1 MSHALLSPSGASR
14 WLECPPSARLEAD
27 VPDRAGEAA
36 SEGTLAHKLSEIMIA
51 KELKLISEVKYKA
64 SIKEIEKNKY
74 YSDQMWEYCEEYKA
88 YVIQV
93 FGEAQKKSSDAKIHL
108 EEFIDLTMYVPEGF
122 GTGDVVIVADHTI
135 YFIDLKYGKGVMVE
149 ATNNKQLMLYALGIY
164 EKYSVLYDIQELNLT
179 IYQPRIDNFST
190 WVINVDDLLAWAENE
205 LKPKAQ
211 LAWEGKGEFKPGKHC
226 QFCRVK
232 ANCKANADYQMQLA
246 VYAFEEPK
254 LLTPEDVSDIL
265 SKAANFKNWIKA
277 VEDYAL
283 YEAVQNETEWP
294 GYKVVE
300 GRSNR
305 IITDPEKVIGILKNM
320 KYSTDVYLTQ
330 PKLMGIGALE
340 KNIGKK
346 ELAGYIGEFILKPSG
361 KPALV
366 PVDDKRPAYDKAK
379 AAAAAFD
386 DDQESDI

>member
-14 WLECPPSARLEAD
+14 WLECTPSARLEAD
-27 VPDRAGEAA
+27 VPDRAGDAA
-36 SEGTLAHKLSEIMIA
+36 SEGTLAHKLAEVMIA
-51 KELKLISEVKYKA
+51 RELKLISEVKYKE
-64 SIKEIEKNKY
+64 SIKAIEKNKF
-74 YSDQMWEYCEEYKA
+74 YSDLMWEYCEEYKA
-88 YVIQV
+88 YVVQV
-93 FGEAQKKSSDAKIHL
+93 FGEALKITSDAKIHL

-122 GTGDVVIVADHTI
+122 GTGDVVIVADHTV

-164 EKYSVLYDIQELNLT
+164 EKYAVLYDIQELNLT

-190 WVINVDDLLAWAENE
+190 WVIKAETLIAWAENE
-205 LKPKAQ
+205 LKPKAK
-211 LAWEGKGEFKPGKHC
+211 LAWEGKGEFNPGKHC
-226 QFCRVK
+226 QFCKVK

-254 LLTPEDVSDIL
+254 LLSPEDVSDIL
-265 SKAANFKNWIKA
+265 SKAAAFKNWIKA
-277 VEDYAL
+277 VEYYAL
-283 YEAVQNETEWP
+283 YEAVQGNAEWP
-294 GYKVVE
+294 GFKIVE

-305 IITDPEKVIGILKNM
+305 IITDPDAVAGILKKKHFSIDSYM
-320 KYSTDVYLTQ
+320 TQ
-330 PKLMGIGALE
+330 PKLMSIGALE

-346 ELAGYIGEFILKPSG
+346 ELTGLVGSFILKPPG

-366 PVDDKRPAYDKAK
+366 PVDDKRPEYDREK

-386 DDQESDI
+386 DEETDI